1 MSENNKQ
8 NWQNEQEVRE
18 LSLEEMDNIAGGAE
32 ERDHRREQLRRP
44 LLRAGRADDRRA
56 SLG

>member
-32 ERDHRREQLRRP
+32 ESLRKRNQEQN
-44 LLRAGRADDRRA
+44 DK
-56 SLG
+56 